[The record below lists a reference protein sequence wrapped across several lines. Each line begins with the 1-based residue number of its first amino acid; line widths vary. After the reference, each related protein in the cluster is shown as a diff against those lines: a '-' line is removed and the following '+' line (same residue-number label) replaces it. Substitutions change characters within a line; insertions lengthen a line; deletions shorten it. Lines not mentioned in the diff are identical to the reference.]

1 MIARMETAHYKQK
14 LQEELATVT
23 EELQTLGVQNPDNAE
38 DWVATPTDTET
49 GEADE
54 NVSADHAEDL
64 EERTAILADLE
75 KKYNS
80 ILHALRKIETGTY
93 GICEVSGEQIE
104 EDRLDV
110 NPAARTNK
118 AHMEEEDT
126 LPL

>member
-1 MIARMETAHYKQK
+1 MIARMETTHYKQK